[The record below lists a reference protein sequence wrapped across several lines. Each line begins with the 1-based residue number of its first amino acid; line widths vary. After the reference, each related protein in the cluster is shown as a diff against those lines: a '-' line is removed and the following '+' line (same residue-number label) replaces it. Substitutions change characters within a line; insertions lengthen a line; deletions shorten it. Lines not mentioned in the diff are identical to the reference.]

1 MKKSLEIIWRY
12 LPALLQALPTTLYML
27 VVSVVIAAFL
37 GFFLAWAKIG
47 KNPVVKGLSSIFI
60 SFMRGTPMMVQLLLI
75 FIWIPVICNDN
86 GISTSSWN
94 PVIYALV
101 SFSLNMAAFFA
112 EIFRSAYIALDYR
125 QIEAAQSLGMGSVQT
140 FRRVILPQGAA
151 SALPNLTN
159 MSLEL
164 MKNTS
169 IAAVIGVY
177 DILGKA
183 QQLVKNNYG
192 VGQMELYIT
201 VGVIFWIMGLIILA
215 LSRLILKK
223 IDKGTPAMQTK
234 KLFAARN

>member
-101 SFSLNMAAFFA
+101 SFSLNMAAFF
-112 EIFRSAYIALDYR
+112 
-125 QIEAAQSLGMGSVQT
+125 
-140 FRRVILPQGAA
+140 
-151 SALPNLTN
+151 LT
-159 MSLEL
+159 
-164 MKNTS
+164 
-169 IAAVIGVY
+169 V
-177 DILGKA
+177 
-183 QQLVKNNYG
+183 
-192 VGQMELYIT
+192 
-201 VGVIFWIMGLIILA
+201 
-215 LSRLILKK
+215 
-223 IDKGTPAMQTK
+223 
-234 KLFAARN
+234 

>member
-1 MKKSLEIIWRY
+1 MEVFAGFVGIF
-12 LPALLQALPTTLYML
+12 ADNTLYVSNICFHCCNIRLFSRMGKDWEK
-27 VVSVVIAAFL
+27 SVVKRTIQHFY
-37 GFFLAWAKIG
+37 
-47 KNPVVKGLSSIFI
+47 IFYA
-60 SFMRGTPMMVQLLLI
+60 MMVQLLLI
-75 FIWIPVICNDN
+75 FIWIPLICNDN
-86 GISTSSWN
+86 GISTNTWD
-94 PVIYALV
+94 PIIYALI

-112 EIFRSAYIALDYR
+112 EIFRSAYIALDYK
-125 QIEAAQSLGMGSVQT
+125 QIEAAQSLGMGPLQT

-192 VGQMELYIT
+192 VGQLELYIT
-201 VGVIFWIMGLIILA
+201 AGVIFWIMGL
-215 LSRLILKK
+215 LILFVSNLVTRRLN
-223 IDKGTPAMQTK
+223 KGNPAMQTK
-234 KLFAARN
+234 KLFAAKG

>member
-1 MKKSLEIIWRY
+1 MSESLEIIWKY

-27 VVSVVIAAFL
+27 VISVVIAAFL

-47 KNPVVKGLSSIFI
+47 RNPVTKGLSSIFI
-60 SFMRGTPMMVQLLLI
+60 SFMRGTPMMIQLLLI

-86 GISTSSWN
+86 GISTSAWD
-94 PVIYALV
+94 PMIYALV

-125 QIEAAQSLGMGSVQT
+125 QIEAAQSLGMGPVQT

-201 VGVIFWIMGLIILA
+201 VGVIFWIMGLVILL
-215 LSRLILKK
+215 LSNLVTKRLN
-223 IDKGTPAMQTK
+223 KGNPAMQTG
-234 KLFAARN
+234 KLFAVKD